1 MLRRSL
7 FVSALML
14 ASVVGFASSA
24 KAVETATQ
32 DVTFP
37 ATVNATCNLTAS
49 ATGSTQGELA
59 LPSGATDKKMLVTAT
74 PAMVGVD
81 CTKGTL
87 TVSTPELTTMPSG
100 FAGILTNTAK
110 VTSLSGKTATET
122 AASPTLEDADKG
134 DAMVEMT
141 STNTADFIPGQ
152 YVYTVTV
159 TATL

>member
-7 FVSALML
+7 FACALML

-24 KAVETATQ
+24 KAAETATQ
-32 DVTFP
+32 DVTFSSM
-37 ATVNATCNLTAS
+37 VNATCNLTAA
-49 ATGSTQGELA
+49 ATGSTEGELA
-59 LPSGATDKKMLVTAT
+59 FVNPTTKTQFVTTT

-81 CTKGTL
+81 CPGGVLK
-87 TVSTPELTTMPSG
+87 VSEPVLTTKPAG
-100 FAGILTNTAK
+100 FTDATTNTAK

-122 AASPTLEDADKG
+122 TPSTTLEAADKG

-141 STNTADFIPGQ
+141 STNTVDFIPGQ

-159 TATL
+159 TATK